1 MSSSQPYLV
10 RAIYEWIV
18 DNDLT
23 PYLLVDGSKEGVEVP
38 EGYLD
43 EQQRIILN
51 ISPTATS
58 ELLMNN
64 DEITFNARFSGRAV
78 CIIVPTYCVLAI
90 YARENGQGM
99 MFNENENPPTPPT
112 DRKPGDASPKAEK
125 QPEVKRPQLK
135 VVK

>member
-10 RAIYEWIV
+10 RAIHEWIV

-38 EGYLD
+38 DGYLD

-58 ELLMNN
+58 ELLITNE
-64 DEITFNARFSGRAV
+64 EITFNARFSGRAV

-99 MFNENENPPTPPT
+99 MFNENENPPDP
-112 DRKPGDASPKAEK
+112 PGDKKSGDSPQKSDK
-125 QPEVKRPQLK
+125 PTEVKRPQLK